1 MNRGLSPKS
10 LPGQGGAAVV
20 MAMLVVAIA
29 AIMVTG
35 VFHRQSIM
43 VRTLDNAMAASQVHW
58 LMAGAVDW
66 VRVILREDG
75 RASATDHLGEP
86 WAVPLAQT
94 RLNDDERDPA
104 WLSGVIE
111 DGQARINLANVVG
124 AESAVE
130 SEVAVVGRLLV
141 ILGED
146 ENLADPIAN
155 IVQTAFSGSDDTPAG
170 ERVLPA
176 TIDDLRIPDPKVR
189 AVMEKL
195 RPYVNVLPVPTPVNA
210 NTASAEVLSA
220 RFEDLPLADA
230 RRLVASRDRAAF
242 KDVADVTSRLSDVR
256 MTVDAGKITVA
267 TRFFLLDGSIEFRRA
282 RLRQAALLKREPGRV
297 DVVWLREVR
306 A

>member
-1 MNRGLSPKS
+1 MNRRSIRTNS
-10 LPGQGGAAVV
+10 FRQDGAAVV
-20 MAMLVVAIA
+20 MAMLVVAIT

-66 VRVILREDG
+66 VRVILREDA

-104 WLSGVIE
+104 WLSGAIE

-124 AESAVE
+124 AESPVD
-130 SEVAVVGRLLV
+130 SEVAVIGRLLAIV
-141 ILGED
+141 GED
-146 ENLADPIAN
+146 EGMAGSIAQ
-155 IVQTAFSGSDDTPAG
+155 IVQTAFSGSDDTRSV

-176 TIDDLRIPDPKVR
+176 TIDDLQIADPMVR
-189 AVMEKL
+189 AAMEKL

-210 NTASAEVLSA
+210 NTAPAEVLAA

-242 KDVADVTSRLSDVR
+242 KDVADAISRLSDLR
-256 MTVDAGKITVA
+256 MTVDAGKIAVA
-267 TRFFLLDGSIEFRRA
+267 SRFFVLDGSIEFRRA
-282 RLRQAALLKREPGRV
+282 RLRQTALLKREPGRV
-297 DVVWLREVR
+297 DVVWLHEVR
-306 A
+306 V

>member
-1 MNRGLSPKS
+1 
-10 LPGQGGAAVV
+10 
-20 MAMLVVAIA
+20 MAMLVVAIT

-66 VRVILREDG
+66 VRVILREDA

-86 WAVPLAQT
+86 WSVPLAQT

-124 AESAVE
+124 AQSTVE
-130 SEVAVVGRLLV
+130 SEVAVIERLLAIV
-141 ILGED
+141 GED
-146 ENLADPIAN
+146 EGFAGPIAQ
-155 IVQTAFSGSDDTPAG
+155 IVQTAFSGSDDVSSD

-176 TIDDLRIPDPKVR
+176 TIDDLQIADMKVR

-210 NTASAEVLSA
+210 NTAPAEVLAA
-220 RFEDLPLADA
+220 RFEGLRLADA

-242 KDVADVTSRLSDVR
+242 KDVADVTSRLGDVK
-256 MTVDAGKITVA
+256 MTVDAGKIAVA
-267 TRFFLLDGSIEFRRA
+267 TRFFILDGSIEYRRA

>member
-1 MNRGLSPKS
+1 
-10 LPGQGGAAVV
+10 

-66 VRVILREDG
+66 VRVILREDA

-124 AESAVE
+124 ADSTVA
-130 SEVAVVGRLLV
+130 SEVAVIGRLLA

-146 ENLADPIAN
+146 EDFADPISN
-155 IVQTAFSGSDDTPAG
+155 VVQAAFSGGEGTPSG

-176 TIDDLRIPDPKVR
+176 TIDDLQITDPKIREVL
-189 AVMEKL
+189 EKL
-195 RPYVNVLPVPTPVNA
+195 RPYITVLPVPTPVNA
-210 NTASAEVLSA
+210 NTAPAEVLAA
-220 RFEDLPLADA
+220 RFEDLSLADA

-242 KDVADVTSRLSDVR
+242 KDMADASSRLGDVK
-256 MTVDAGKITVA
+256 MTVDAGKLAVA
-267 TRFFLLDGSIEFRRA
+267 SRFFLLTGSIEFRRA
-282 RLRQAALLKREPGRV
+282 RLQQAALLKREPGGV
-297 DVVWLREVR
+297 EVVWLREVR